1 MERPGPVFSSSNWSA
16 AGLYNSVGASAGG
29 TAKGLQVLLF
39 QPPAIKTVPS
49 GRRLAVDKALAPVIP
64 LVVENL
70 FVGGSYSRARA
81 SRFMSTP
88 PLNNTLPSLSKVGEK
103 PVHHTPGISPNPVDV
118 PVAGSYTS
126 ALIWLG

>member
-29 TAKGLQVLLF
+29 GTGKVQGVLF

-70 FVGGSYSRARA
+70 FVVGSYSRARV
-81 SRFMSTP
+81 SRLMSKP
-88 PLNNTLPSLSKVGEK
+88 PLNNALPSLSKVGEK
-103 PVHHTPGISPNPVDV
+103 PVHHTPGNSPNPVDV
-118 PVAGSYTS
+118 PLSGS
-126 ALIWLG
+126 